1 MNSVGSYYLL
11 QEYQKIVDT
20 EWTILYDKLRKIHE
34 SGAKVVLSRLP
45 IGDVATQYF
54 ADRLVYQVLYL

>member
-1 MNSVGSYYLL
+1 M
-11 QEYQKIVDT
+11 DT
-20 EWTILYDKLRKIHE
+20 EWTILYDKLKKIHE

-54 ADRLVYQVLYL
+54 ADRSVDLHFTCFLFHYKIF